1 MAFGA
6 LLMVLVQAGIG
17 MAVNLY
23 VTVPDHHPGAHPAD
37 YLTGS
42 FDSVVWALGHGAVA
56 LAVHA
61 FLGLGLI
68 IMTVSVA
75 VRSLKVRRRSVAS
88 WSFLAMFLVIG
99 AGFNGA
105 SFLDFNDNVS
115 SLLMALLA
123 FCAAASYAVVLFL
136 LASPTKE
143 LAD

>member
-1 MAFGA
+1 M
-6 LLMVLVQAGIG
+6 
-17 MAVNLY
+17 
-23 VTVPDHHPGAHPAD
+23 
-37 YLTGS
+37 
-42 FDSVVWALGHGAVA
+42 VWALGHGAVA

-68 IMTVSVA
+68 VMTVSVA
-75 VRSLKVRRRSVAS
+75 VRSLKVRRRSVAF

-105 SFLDFNDNVS
+105 SFLDFNDNIS

-136 LASPTKE
+136 LASPAHE
-143 LAD
+143 LAG

>member
-1 MAFGA
+1 VVRRMAFGA

-42 FDSVVWALGHGAVA
+42 FDSVVWALGHGGVA

-68 IMTVSVA
+68 VMTVSVA
-75 VRSLKVRRRSVAS
+75 VRSLKVRRRSVVFC
-88 WSFLAMFLVIG
+88 SFLAMLPSSVLV
-99 AGFNGA
+99 
-105 SFLDFNDNVS
+105 STEQ
-115 SLLMALLA
+115 A
-123 FCAAASYAVVLFL
+123 FSTSTTTSVRF
-136 LASPTKE
+136 
-143 LAD
+143 